1 MDLRGIANSV
11 SSTVNPNIPITVR
24 ASDGYSIGTGRKQVP
39 AYLPDVN
46 GYGQL
51 QALDGDDLK
60 QLEGL
65 NIQGTIKALYV
76 TGTLAGVIRPNEKGG
91 DIIIIDGQEW
101 LTVKV
106 IEGWANW
113 TKVAIRLQG
122 AA

>member
-11 SSTVNPNIPITVR
+11 SSVVNPNIPVTIRV
-24 ASDGYSIGTGRKQVP
+24 SDGYTIGAGRKQVP
-39 AYLPDVN
+39 AYLPDVD
-46 GYGQL
+46 GFGQL

-76 TGTLAGVIRPNEKGG
+76 TGTLAGVIRPDSKGG
-91 DIIIIDGQEW
+91 DIVLIDGKVW

-106 IEGWANW
+106 LEGWSTW